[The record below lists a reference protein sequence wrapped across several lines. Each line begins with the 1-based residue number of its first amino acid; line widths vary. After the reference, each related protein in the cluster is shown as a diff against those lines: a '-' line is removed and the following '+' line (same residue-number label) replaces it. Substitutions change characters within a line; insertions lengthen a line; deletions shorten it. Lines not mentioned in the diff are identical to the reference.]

1 VSVLTSNLRQTAAT
15 TIKRFC
21 VEREFILSRYA
32 GGHRTEWMRSVSRI
46 QKERTLLLGHGE
58 ACQIISAIQAT
69 SRIPGDLAELGVAYG
84 ASAKLILQ
92 YSKDR
97 HLHLFDTF
105 SGLPDPTDKDSAKFK
120 AADFR
125 SDVNSVREYLGP
137 EAAGRTSFHVGL
149 FPETAAPATNRRFSF
164 VHLDVD
170 LYQSTLDGLEFFY
183 PRMSPGG
190 IIISHDFMS
199 ADGVNRAFLEY
210 FANKTVPVIELTGYQ
225 CMVVKLEDTPLESAT
240 TPV

>member
-1 VSVLTSNLRQTAAT
+1 MAAA
-15 TIKRFC
+15 TIKRLC
-21 VEREFILSRYA
+21 VQREVILTRY
-32 GGHRTEWMRSVSRI
+32 GGAHRSEWMRSVSRI
-46 QKERTLLLGHGE
+46 QKERTLLLSHGE
-58 ACQIISAIQAT
+58 ACQIISAIHAT

-105 SGLPDPTDKDSAKFK
+105 SGLPNPTNKDSAKFK
-120 AADFR
+120 ASDFR

-137 EAAGRTSFHVGL
+137 QAVERTSFHVGL
-149 FPETAAPATNRRFSF
+149 FPETAAPAANRRFSF

-170 LYQSTLDGLEFFY
+170 LYQSTLDGSEFFY

-190 IIISHDFMS
+190 INISHDFMS
-199 ADGVNRAFLEY
+199 ADGVNRAFLEF
-210 FANKTVPVIELTGYQ
+210 FADKAVPVVELTGYQ
-225 CMVVKLEDTPLESAT
+225 CMVVKLGDATLEGTALPSRHRE
-240 TPV
+240 